1 VLTAQN
7 NNARQ
12 DVSLGENVFKTS
24 NLGTFGAHK
33 AQFPVDTSGVP
44 TGTFNPVYSQ
54 PLYVSNLTIGATAH
68 DVLFVVSL
76 NGEVYAYDADN
87 ITTPTKLW
95 YRDETNTAS
104 GMKGLMHNCDSIS
117 GGGSSVI
124 NPLPFLTFAGVVSTP
139 VIDYKN
145 GILYVAN
152 LCQQPGSPP
161 TPLWWLNAISL
172 TTGANYASPLD
183 MSYSLSQVSANP
195 YGPQQAFFPSA
206 ELQRPSLLLVSGT
219 TCQTCTTAYQSVI
232 VGFGTS
238 TSETSSKY
246 QGWAFGYDANPS
258 DATYLTLNYNQNGG
272 GYSANAL
279 PYITQCEYPPE
290 TSAGGTP
297 ACTTPVSPDAQLPNG
312 CGVGGGIWMSARAP
326 AANGKWPY
334 QVFLAAGNGGFNY
347 CPSCTLH
354 CAGSPSNLVQNF
366 TDFGESVL
374 HLDMPTMW
382 STQPG
387 SSSNVQAPFW
397 PIDYFVPGAV
407 PSGVSGSGNYF
418 KVLNSNDWDM
428 GVSGTL
434 LFDDNW
440 YNSSTGQTVA
450 DTSMLLSSNKRGDG
464 YVLLQSNLGQNQ
476 LADQGAVARFNISSG
491 AASGNVNCT
500 GGICDEPR
508 TPAYWNPTGSD
519 GFLVIWPWQENPAS
533 FQWTQ
538 PVSGSQYTFTSVS
551 TASNP
556 FGTNTTGYAGG
567 ALGLT
572 VNPGE
577 SPAAAVVWAVAE
589 PYSNPSSMCG
599 QQTGI
604 GCLGYL
610 LAYSLNGSTGALSS
624 SYIWP
629 SSLPTAPDFA
639 PSPFAI
645 PTAANGFV
653 YIPAYALCS
662 HFNGSGVC
670 NGTYSLSGVQVYSY

>member
-1 VLTAQN
+1 M
-7 NNARQ
+7 
-12 DVSLGENVFKTS
+12 GENVFKTS

-124 NPLPFLTFAGVVSTP
+124 NPLPFLTFSGVVSTP

-145 GILYVAN
+145 AILYVAN
-152 LCQQPGSPP
+152 LCQQATTPP
-161 TPLWWLNAISL
+161 TPLWWLNAINL
-172 TTGANYASPLD
+172 TTGANYASPVN
-183 MSYSLSQVSANP
+183 MSYGPTQVSANA
-195 YGPQQAFFPSA
+195 YGPQQQFSPSA

-219 TCQTCTTAYQSVI
+219 TCQTCSTTYQSVI
-232 VGFGTS
+232 AAFGTS

-246 QGWAFGYDANPS
+246 QGWAFGYDGNPS
-258 DATYLTLNYNQNGG
+258 DPRYLTLKYNQNGG

-290 TSAGGTP
+290 TTAGGTP
-297 ACTTPVSPDAQLPNG
+297 TCTTPVSPDAQLPNG

>member
-1 VLTAQN
+1 M
-7 NNARQ
+7 
-12 DVSLGENVFKTS
+12 GENVFKTS

-104 GMKGLMHNCDSIS
+104 GMKGLKHNCDSIS

-124 NPLPFLTFAGVVSTP
+124 NPLPFLTFSGVVSTP

-145 GILYVAN
+145 AILYVAN
-152 LCQQPGSPP
+152 LCQQATTPP
-161 TPLWWLNAISL
+161 TPLWWLNAINL
-172 TTGANYASPLD
+172 TTGANYASPVN
-183 MSYSLSQVSANP
+183 MSYGPTQVSANA
-195 YGPQQAFFPSA
+195 YGPQQQFSPSA

-219 TCQTCTTAYQSVI
+219 TCQTCSTTYQSVI
-232 VGFGTS
+232 AAFGTS

-246 QGWAFGYDANPS
+246 QGWAFGYDGNPS
-258 DATYLTLNYNQNGG
+258 DPTYLTLKYNQNGG

-290 TSAGGTP
+290 TTAGGTP
-297 ACTTPVSPDAQLPNG
+297 TCTTPVSPDAQLPNG